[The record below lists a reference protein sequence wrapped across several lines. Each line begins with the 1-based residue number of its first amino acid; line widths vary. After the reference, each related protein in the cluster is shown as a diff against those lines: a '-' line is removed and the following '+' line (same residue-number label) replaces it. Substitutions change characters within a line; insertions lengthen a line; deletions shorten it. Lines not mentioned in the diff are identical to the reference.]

1 MNVTRT
7 VVRLEF
13 DNGQSITWDM
23 KYPQE
28 ISMSYYPDFENKEL
42 KQEIVLWIDEPQEI
56 IINTE
61 PKQLKRFYES

>member
-7 VVRLEF
+7 VIRLEF

-23 KYPQE
+23 KHPQE
-28 ISMSYYPDFENKEL
+28 VSMSYYPDFENREL